1 MDRQAVQ
8 GRRDA
13 IGKYSS
19 IFKRESASCNGACVD
34 DCTCAKSKLKAQA
47 SALIESPESPR
58 SESSL
63 LTGQAVDE
71 TSGAPTSPSTPA
83 VTYPLGSVLAEL
95 LAGYKELNRL
105 RKIFYCRKS
114 LQCLFDDSQEL
125 KPSELTD
132 FNDAMF
138 QLWRVEPRLS
148 VNFIAS
154 ISYLRSLPDIEKTR
168 MFSNFLLNFHAIEEP
183 YLTWKFGGLTGDQ
196 KFWMMPNR
204 VYLCFDKAEQYFDTP
219 NIMRG
224 LKLDKTS
231 AINLFKPSFQH
242 AMETVG
248 EKMALMDLREVEVV
262 GLIGVVLFDPTCR
275 NLRPETALL
284 LNRLRNQLF
293 SDLLDYYRTEQFEE
307 PEVRLGNLIILLQG
321 VKIHAIKSKENMELL
336 RIFEIAPLDNLFE
349 EIVGIST
356 PP

>member
-8 GRRDA
+8 GRQDA

-19 IFKRESASCNGACVD
+19 VFKRESTSCNGACVD

-47 SALIESPESPR
+47 SALIERPESPR

-63 LTGQAVDE
+63 LTGQAIDDA
-71 TSGAPTSPSTPA
+71 SGAPISSSTPA

-138 QLWRVEPRLS
+138 QLWRVEPRLF
-148 VNFIAS
+148 VNFIVS
-154 ISYLRSLPDIEKTR
+154 ISYLRALPDIEKTQ
-168 MFSNFLLNFHAIEEP
+168 MFSNFLLNFHATEEP

-196 KFWMMPNR
+196 
-204 VYLCFDKAEQYFDTP
+204 
-219 NIMRG
+219 
-224 LKLDKTS
+224 
-231 AINLFKPSFQH
+231 
-242 AMETVG
+242 
-248 EKMALMDLREVEVV
+248 
-262 GLIGVVLFDPTCR
+262 
-275 NLRPETALL
+275 
-284 LNRLRNQLF
+284 
-293 SDLLDYYRTEQFEE
+293 
-307 PEVRLGNLIILLQG
+307 
-321 VKIHAIKSKENMELL
+321 
-336 RIFEIAPLDNLFE
+336 
-349 EIVGIST
+349 
-356 PP
+356 